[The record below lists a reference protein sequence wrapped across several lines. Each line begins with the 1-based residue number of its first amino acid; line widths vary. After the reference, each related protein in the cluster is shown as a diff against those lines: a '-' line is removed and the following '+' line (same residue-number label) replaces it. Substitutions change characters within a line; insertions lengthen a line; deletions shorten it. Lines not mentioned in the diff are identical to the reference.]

1 MDRNCAVI
9 YDACVLFP
17 APLRDLLME
26 LGVLSHG
33 KKLFRPKWTDKIH
46 EEWISNLL
54 EEKPHLKQEALAVTR
69 KLMDSAFEGYEPLV
83 TGYEHRIESLH
94 LPDPDDRHVLAA
106 AIECNATIIVTANL
120 KDFPD
125 SQLKQSSVVAKHPD
139 DFICEFLAD
148 YEELGERVLEKAV
161 RNIKRR
167 LKNPTM
173 TWNEIFES
181 YDRNGL
187 KRTVEY
193 LKEIIPPSEVIKDD
207 ASKISSAA
215 LQADSGESSND
226 QLFQEQLKSLRE
238 KKKR

>member
-26 LGVLSHG
+26 LGILSQG
-33 KKLFRPKWTDKIH
+33 KKLFRPKWTDEIH

-54 EEKPHLKQEALAVTR
+54 EERPDLKPESLAKTR
-69 KLMDSAFEGYEPLV
+69 EFMDGAFEDYEPLV
-83 TGYEHRIESLH
+83 TGYQHRIESLS
-94 LPDPDDRHVLAA
+94 LPDADDRHVLAA
-106 AIECNATIIVTANL
+106 AIECNASIIITANL

-125 SQLKQSSVVAKHPD
+125 SQLKQSAVVAKHPD

-161 RNIKRR
+161 RNIKKR

-181 YDRNGL
+181 YERNGL

-207 ASKISSAA
+207 ANKTGSAA
-215 LQADSGESSND
+215 VLADSSEIANN
-226 QLFQEQLKSLRE
+226 QLFQEQLKKLRD